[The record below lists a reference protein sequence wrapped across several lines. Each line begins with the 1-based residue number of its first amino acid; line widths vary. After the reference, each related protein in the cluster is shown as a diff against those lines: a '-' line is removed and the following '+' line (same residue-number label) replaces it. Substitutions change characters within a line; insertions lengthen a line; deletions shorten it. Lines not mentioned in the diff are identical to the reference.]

1 MEKTLKISAVRTKKF
16 WFLRGYYEKK
26 DLRRLTEGYR
36 AILDNTETFKGAE
49 EANIPD
55 FQRLV
60 SL

>member
-1 MEKTLKISAVRTKKF
+1 MK
-16 WFLRGYYEKK
+16 KK